1 MNISSDFVVQLLQFI
16 GGLAILIFIHE
27 LGHFVAARLVR
38 VEVEEFGIG
47 FPPRMTRLFVA
58 GGTMFSLNWLPLGG
72 FVRLKGENDPAEP
85 GGFAAANPY
94 SRLIV
99 LFAGPLM
106 NITLGIV
113 LAIILFYNLG
123 EPILNQVVI
132 QGISPNSP
140 AEAAGLQAGD
150 LLLEVNQTPVQSTE
164 DLQTMILAN
173 LGTPT
178 ELTYQ
183 RGDQIQTVTLVP
195 RDPPPEDG
203 AIGILMG
210 NPSRPTT
217 WMKAVPNGFT
227 LAYQYTRAVLA
238 LPVRALRGET
248 TAEERPLG
256 YKGMFD
262 IYQQIRNPLWFFM
275 VISMSLG
282 IFNLFPIPALDGGRI
297 LFTLPEILLRR
308 RVPPQYENVIHMVGF
323 VVLIFLLIYINVQDF
338 LNPIEFPR

>member
-58 GGTMFSLNWLPLGG
+58 GGTMFSLNWLPVGG

-132 QGISPNSP
+132 QGISADSP

>member
-132 QGISPNSP
+132 QGISADSP

-195 RDPPPEDG
+195 RDPQ
-203 AIGILMG
+203 IG
-210 NPSRPTT
+210 
-217 WMKAVPNGFT
+217 
-227 LAYQYTRAVLA
+227 RAHV
-238 LPVRALRGET
+238 
-248 TAEERPLG
+248 
-256 YKGMFD
+256 
-262 IYQQIRNPLWFFM
+262 
-275 VISMSLG
+275 
-282 IFNLFPIPALDGGRI
+282 
-297 LFTLPEILLRR
+297 
-308 RVPPQYENVIHMVGF
+308 
-323 VVLIFLLIYINVQDF
+323 
-338 LNPIEFPR
+338 

>member
-85 GGFAAANPY
+85 GGFAAASPY
-94 SRLIV
+94 SRLVV

-106 NITLGIV
+106 NISLGIV

-132 QGISPNSP
+132 QGISADSP

>member
-132 QGISPNSP
+132 QGISADSP